1 MHKAKFQKL
10 KTIKRITE
18 YQDADL
24 CNILFTRIFACFKGT
39 LEDVRL
45 DDLQK
50 LDGTSSQINT
60 DIRP

>member
-1 MHKAKFQKL
+1 MHKAEFQKL

-24 CNILFTRIFACFKGT
+24 CNILFTHIFACFKGT

-45 DDLQK
+45 DDFQK

>member
-24 CNILFTRIFACFKGT
+24 CNILYTHIFACFKGT

-50 LDGTSSQINT
+50 LDGTSS
-60 DIRP
+60 

>member
-10 KTIKRITE
+10 KTIKRITV
-18 YQDADL
+18 YQYADL
-24 CNILFTRIFACFKGT
+24 CHILLTHIFPCFKGS

-50 LDGTSSQINT
+50 LDGDFIVN
-60 DIRP
+60 

>member
-10 KTIKRITE
+10 KTIKRITVH
-18 YQDADL
+18 QDADL
-24 CNILFTRIFACFKGT
+24 CNILFTNIFPCFKGF